1 MLTLQ
6 NRARQRALFPQRT
19 LYYNELN
26 LTIVGYSKATMTSTY
41 FRRALIAFLLASGL
55 PAQQPIPDNPLRAG
69 ANQKKATQISEAIYQ
84 AIGFG
89 NAMMVVTS
97 EGNVI
102 IDTSIR
108 AQAERSKKLLQAENA
123 GPVKYIILT
132 HGHGDHTGGVRL
144 WKEAGTQV
152 IAQRNHVE
160 FMNYQARLNGFFA
173 RRNASQF
180 PGVVPEIGLWPGN
193 YGAKIEPTILFD
205 DRYEFTL
212 GGVKFEL
219 YHTPGETPDHLTV
232 WVPKYRAAFIG
243 DNYYT
248 SFPNMYTLRGTQ
260 PRPALDYINS
270 LNKVLSLKPEIVI
283 PSHGQAI
290 HGNAEITA
298 RLTRYRDAIQ
308 YVHDA
313 VVAGM
318 NDGKDVFTLMREI
331 ALPANLEV
339 GEGYGRLTWS
349 IRGIYEGYAGWF
361 DGNPATM
368 YEAPPSSAFP
378 DLVKLA
384 GGPDRVAQLA
394 MDRVA
399 SGELVAALHLTDAA
413 LTADPGHRQALEVR
427 LQALQKLRAQSRN
440 SNESGWLENG
450 IQNVKQRLQAP
461 AR

>member
-1 MLTLQ
+1 M
-6 NRARQRALFPQRT
+6 T
-19 LYYNELN
+19 LYYNKRKLI
-26 LTIVGYSKATMTSTY
+26 IVDDNKATMP
-41 FRRALIAFLLASGL
+41 FRLGLTALLLALGL
-55 PAQQPIPDNPLRAG
+55 RAQQPIPDNPLRAG
-69 ANQKKATQISEAIYQ
+69 ANQKKATRINEAIYQ

-97 EGNVI
+97 DGNVV

-108 AQAERSKKLLQAENA
+108 AQAERNKKLLQAENS

-132 HGHGDHTGGVRL
+132 HGHGDHTGGVPL

-152 IAQRNHVE
+152 IAQKNHVE

-173 RRNASQF
+173 RRNAAQF
-180 PGVVPEIGLWPGN
+180 AGLTPEIGPWPGN

-212 GGVKFEL
+212 GGMKFEL

-270 LNKVLSLKPEIVI
+270 LNKVLALRPEIVI
-283 PSHGQAI
+283 PSHGAAI
-290 HGNAEITA
+290 HGNAEITE

-318 NDGKDVFTLMREI
+318 NNGKDVFTLMRQI
-331 ALPANLEV
+331 KLPANLEV
-339 GEGYGRLTWS
+339 GESYGRLTWS

-368 YEAPPSSAFP
+368 YETPASSAFP

-394 MDRVA
+394 AERVA
-399 SGELVAALHLTDAA
+399 SGELVEALHLTDAA
-413 LTADPGHRQALEVR
+413 LSVDPGHSKALEVR
-427 LQALQKLRAQSRN
+427 LQALQKLRQQSHN
-440 SNESGWLENG
+440 SNESGWLDNG
-450 IQNVKQRLQAP
+450 IQRVKQRLASDK
-461 AR
+461 